1 MGIEEVAE
9 AIRHDQ
15 FPELED
21 SRYDTSRRL
30 REVLNSPAVSG
41 GEPIRRSFLPLAAA
55 WIEKA
60 EEDEVLDTLRSGWI
74 TTGPKTMRFEALCQE
89 YLGSKHAI
97 AVNSCTAAL
106 QLALAACDIGPGDEV
121 ITTPISWPATSNVVI
136 NQGAKPVFVD
146 VEPDT
151 LNLDASKIE
160 AAITPRTKAIL
171 PVHMAGQPCDLDRI
185 RGIARRHQLIVIED
199 AAHAIGAEYHG
210 RRIGTIS
217 EATAFSFYPTK
228 NITTIEGGL
237 LTTDNDDLAERARL
251 LGNQGISRDAWKR
264 YAKDG
269 SLHWQLLSSGF
280 KMNMTDVQASLGLH
294 QLPRLEEF
302 NRIREEYVRMYNE
315 AFSDLP
321 AIQPLAQR
329 SGIRHA
335 HHLFI
340 VLLQLDQ
347 LTIDRDQ
354 FMMALKA
361 ENIGTGTHFVS
372 MHLQPFYRKE
382 FGIQPQDFPVA
393 RQVSEQLVS
402 LPLYPKMTVSD
413 VQDVVQAV
421 RKVVTAYSVKSK
433 AARRE
438 VPETVA
444 A

>member
-1 MGIEEVAE
+1 M
-9 AIRHDQ
+9 
-15 FPELED
+15 
-21 SRYDTSRRL
+21 
-30 REVLNSPAVSG
+30 
-41 GEPIRRSFLPLAAA
+41 
-55 WIEKA
+55 
-60 EEDEVLDTLRSGWI
+60 
-74 TTGPKTMRFEALCQE
+74 
-89 YLGSKHAI
+89 
-97 AVNSCTAAL
+97 
-106 QLALAACDIGPGDEV
+106 
-121 ITTPISWPATSNVVI
+121 VI